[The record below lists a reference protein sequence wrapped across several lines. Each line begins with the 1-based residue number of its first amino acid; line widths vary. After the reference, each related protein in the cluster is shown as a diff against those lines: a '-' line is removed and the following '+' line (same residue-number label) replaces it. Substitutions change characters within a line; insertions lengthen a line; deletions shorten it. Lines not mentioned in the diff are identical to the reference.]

1 MEQPGACVLASFLVP
16 PERAA
21 PDIRIGEQTPY
32 RLGGCMHFGLST
44 EQQEIRERA
53 AEFADR
59 EVAPHAAELDRE
71 DRVPFETLEKLSEM
85 GFMGLCVPE
94 EYGGAGSDFV
104 SYVLMLEE
112 ISRADAGVGVT
123 LAVHTSAGTLPIVMY
138 GDEDQ
143 KARWVPDLARGEKI
157 GCFALTEPTTGSDA
171 AAIQTSAERVD
182 GGYRISGHKQWVT
195 NGRVAGTMVVF
206 ARADGGAQEG
216 VTAFVV
222 GMDAEGI
229 SFGKHAR
236 KMGVISATTD
246 DVLLDDVFVPEEDR
260 LGVEGKGLGVA
271 LGTLDT
277 GRIGIAAQA
286 VGIAE
291 AAFRYA
297 ADYAVERTTF
307 GKPIAEHQ
315 AVAFKLADMQT
326 KIRAARLLVYEA
338 AWMKDRGMRVTE
350 AGARAKL
357 YASQV
362 ANEVTYDAV
371 QVLGGYGYM
380 KDHPVER
387 HYRDA
392 RVTEIY
398 EGTSEI
404 QRLVISRGILK
415 ERAESPGGV
424 EGPGQSSGKKIG
436 DRARKEREGDG

>member
-1 MEQPGACVLASFLVP
+1 MDFQLSKEQREIK
-16 PERAA
+16 ERATA
-21 PDIRIGEQTPY
+21 
-32 RLGGCMHFGLST
+32 
-44 EQQEIRERA
+44 
-53 AEFADR
+53 FADR
-59 EVAPHAAELDRE
+59 EVAPYAAELDRE
-71 DRVPFETLEKLSEM
+71 DRFPAETFDKLAEA
-85 GFMGLCVPE
+85 GLMGLCVPIR
-94 EYGGAGSDFV
+94 YGGAGTDFL
-104 SYVLMLEE
+104 SYVLLLEE

-123 LAVHTSAGTLPIVMY
+123 LAVHTSAGTLPILMY

-143 KARWVPDLARGEKI
+143 RSRWLPDLARGERI
-157 GCFALTEPTTGSDA
+157 GCFALTEPETGSDA
-171 AAIQTSAERVD
+171 AAIAARAERVD
-182 GGYRISGHKQWVT
+182 GGYRLSGHKQWVT
-195 NGRVAGTMVVF
+195 NGRVAGAMVVF
-206 ARADGGAQEG
+206 ARAPEG

-229 SFGKHAR
+229 SFGKHAE

-246 DVLLDDVFVPEEDR
+246 DVILDNVFVPEEDR
-260 LGVEGKGLGVA
+260 LGEEGRGLGVA

-277 GRIGIAAQA
+277 GRVGIAAQA
-286 VGIAE
+286 IGIAE

-297 ADYAVERTTF
+297 ADYASRRTTF
-307 GKPIAEHQ
+307 GRPIAEHQ

-326 KIRAARLLVYEA
+326 KIRAARLLNHEA
-338 AWMKDRGMRVTE
+338 AWTKDREMRVTE

-371 QVLGGYGYM
+371 QTLGGHGYM

-387 HYRDA
+387 YYRDA

-415 ERAESPGGV
+415 ERTEAPGGV
-424 EGPGQSSGKKIG
+424 EGSRPVVG
-436 DRARKEREGDG
+436 

>member
-1 MEQPGACVLASFLVP
+1 MNFE
-16 PERAA
+16 
-21 PDIRIGEQTPY
+21 
-32 RLGGCMHFGLST
+32 LGK
-44 EQQEIRERA
+44 EQQEIKERA

-71 DRVPFETLEKLSEM
+71 DRFPAETFEKLAGM

-94 EYGGAGSDFV
+94 EYGGAGADFL
-104 SYVLMLEE
+104 SYVLLLEE

-123 LAVHTSAGTLPIVMY
+123 LAVHTSAGTLPILMY

-143 KARWVPDLARGEKI
+143 KSRWVPDLARGAKI
-157 GCFALTEPTTGSDA
+157 GCFALTEPEAGSDA
-171 AAIQTSAERVD
+171 AAIASRAERVD
-182 GGYRISGHKQWVT
+182 GGYRLSGHKQWVT
-195 NGRVAGTMVVF
+195 NGRVAGAMIVF
-206 ARADGGAQEG
+206 ARAPEG
-216 VTAFVV
+216 VTAFIV
-222 GMDAEGI
+222 GTDAEGV
-229 SFGKHAR
+229 SFGKHAK

-246 DVLLDDVFVPEEDR
+246 DLLLDDVFVPEEDR
-260 LGVEGKGLGVA
+260 LGQEGRGLGVA
-271 LGTLDT
+271 LGTLDS

-286 VGIAE
+286 LGIAE

-297 ADYAVERTTF
+297 ADYAAERTTF

-326 KIRAARLLVYEA
+326 RIKAARLLTHEA
-338 AWMKDRGMRVTE
+338 AWMRDQGMRVTE

-371 QVLGGYGYM
+371 QTLGGYGYM

-387 HYRDA
+387 YYRDA

-415 ERAESPGGV
+415 ERTEAPGGV
-424 EGPGQSSGKKIG
+424 EGSRPVVG
-436 DRARKEREGDG
+436 

>member
-1 MEQPGACVLASFLVP
+1 MNFELSDEQRELKD
-16 PERAA
+16 RAA
-21 PDIRIGEQTPY
+21 G
-32 RLGGCMHFGLST
+32 
-44 EQQEIRERA
+44 
-53 AEFADR
+53 FADR

-71 DRVPFETLEKLSEM
+71 DRVPFETLAKMSDA
-85 GFMGLCVPE
+85 GFMGLCIPE
-94 EYGGAGSDFV
+94 EYGGAGADFL
-104 SYVLMLEE
+104 SYCLLLEE
-112 ISRADAGVGVT
+112 LSRADAGVGVT
-123 LAVHTSAGTLPIVMY
+123 LAVHTSAGTLPIVMFAT
-138 GDEDQ
+138 EEQ
-143 KARWVPDLARGEKI
+143 KARRVPPLSRGVSI
-157 GCFALTEPTTGSDA
+157 GCFALTEPETGSDA
-171 AAIQTSAERVD
+171 SAIGAQAERVD

-195 NGRVAGTMVVF
+195 NGRIAGTAILF
-206 ARADGGAQEG
+206 ARAEGGESEG

-222 GMDAEGI
+222 DMDSEGI
-229 SFGKHAR
+229 SFGAHAE

-246 DVLLDDVFVPEEDR
+246 DVIFDDVFVPEEDR
-260 LGVEGKGLGVA
+260 LGEEGKGLRVA

-297 ADYAVERTTF
+297 TGYAAQRTTF
-307 GKPIAEHQ
+307 GKSIAEHQ
-315 AVAFKLADMQT
+315 AIAFKLADMQT

-338 AWMKDRGMRVTE
+338 AWMKDRGERHTE

-362 ANEVTYDAV
+362 ANEVTYEAV
-371 QVLGGYGYM
+371 QVLGGRGYM

-404 QRLVISRGILK
+404 QRLVISRAIMK
-415 ERAESPGGV
+415 QHAESLGTPGGV
-424 EGPGQSSGKKIG
+424 EDSQPVVG
-436 DRARKEREGDG
+436 

>member
-1 MEQPGACVLASFLVP
+1 MNFAHSAQ
-16 PERAA
+16 
-21 PDIRIGEQTPY
+21 
-32 RLGGCMHFGLST
+32 
-44 EQQEIRERA
+44 QQEIKERA

-59 EVAPHAAELDRE
+59 EVAPYAAELDLE
-71 DRVPFETLEKLSEM
+71 DRFPEETFEKLADM

-94 EYGGAGSDFV
+94 EYGGAGADFL
-104 SYVLMLEE
+104 SYVLLLEE
-112 ISRADAGVGVT
+112 ISRADAGVGAT
-123 LAVHTSAGTLPIVMY
+123 LAVHTSAGTLPILIY
-138 GDEDQ
+138 GDEEQ
-143 KARWVPDLARGEKI
+143 KARWVPDLASGEKI

-171 AAIQTSAERVD
+171 AAIQTRAERVD

-195 NGRVAGTMVVF
+195 NGRVAGTMVLF
-206 ARADGGAQEG
+206 ARVEGGAKEG

-246 DVLLDDVFVPEEDR
+246 DVLFDDVFVPEGDR
-260 LGVEGKGLGVA
+260 LGAEGKGLGVA
-271 LGTLDT
+271 LGTLDA

-297 ADYAVERTTF
+297 ADYAAERTTF

-326 KIRAARLLVYEA
+326 KIRAARLLVHEA

-362 ANEVTYDAV
+362 ANEVANEAV
-371 QVLGGYGYM
+371 QTLGGYGYM

-387 HYRDA
+387 YYRDA

-404 QRLVISRGILK
+404 QRLVISRAILK
-415 ERAESPGGV
+415 ERTGAPGGV
-424 EGPGQSSGKKIG
+424 EGSHPVVG
-436 DRARKEREGDG
+436 

>member
-1 MEQPGACVLASFLVP
+1 MNFE
-16 PERAA
+16 
-21 PDIRIGEQTPY
+21 
-32 RLGGCMHFGLST
+32 LGT
-44 EQQEIRERA
+44 EQQEVKARA
-53 AEFADR
+53 AEFADL
-59 EVAPHAAELDRE
+59 EVAPYAAELDRD

-94 EYGGAGSDFV
+94 EYGGAGSDFL
-104 SYVLMLEE
+104 SYCLLIEE
-112 ISRADAGVGVT
+112 ISRADAGIGVT

-138 GDEDQ
+138 GSEDQ
-143 KARWVPDLARGEKI
+143 KARWVPDLARGTRI
-157 GCFALTEPTTGSDA
+157 GSFALTEPEAGSDA
-171 AAIQTSAERVD
+171 AAIQTTAGRVD
-182 GGYRISGHKQWVT
+182 GGYRLSGHKQWLT
-195 NGRVAGTMVVF
+195 NGRIAGAAIVF
-206 ARADGGAQEG
+206 ACAPEG
-216 VTAFVV
+216 VTAYIVPT
-222 GMDAEGI
+222 DAEGV

-246 DVLLDDVFVPEEDR
+246 DMHLENVFVPEEDR
-260 LGVEGKGLGVA
+260 LGEEGNGLSVA
-271 LGTLDT
+271 LGTLDF

-286 VGIAE
+286 LGIAE

-297 ADYAVERTTF
+297 SNYAAERTTF

-315 AVAFKLADMQT
+315 AIAFKLADMQT
-326 KIRAARLLVYEA
+326 KIRAARLLVHEA

-362 ANEVTYDAV
+362 ANEVTYEAV

-387 HYRDA
+387 YYRDA

-415 ERAESPGGV
+415 EMTGPPGGV
-424 EGPGQSSGKKIG
+424 EGSRPVVG
-436 DRARKEREGDG
+436 

>member
-1 MEQPGACVLASFLVP
+1 MNFVLSP
-16 PERAA
+16 
-21 PDIRIGEQTPY
+21 
-32 RLGGCMHFGLST
+32 
-44 EQQEIRERA
+44 EQQGIKELA

-59 EVAPHAAELDRE
+59 EVAPQAAELDRE
-71 DRVPFETLEKLSEM
+71 DRVPFGTLAKLADA

-94 EYGGAGSDFV
+94 EYGGTGADFL
-104 SYVLMLEE
+104 SYCLLIEE

-123 LAVHTSAGTLPIVMY
+123 LAVHTSAGTLPIVMF
-138 GDEDQ
+138 GTDEQ
-143 KARWVPDLARGEKI
+143 KARWVPPLARAERI
-157 GCFALTEPTTGSDA
+157 GCFALTEPETGSDA
-171 AAIQTSAERVD
+171 SAIRTRAERVE

-195 NGRVAGTMVVF
+195 NGRVAGTMILF
-206 ARADGGAQEG
+206 ARAPEG

-229 SFGKHAR
+229 SIGKHAE

-246 DVLLDDVFVPEEDR
+246 DVLLDNVFVPEKDR
-260 LGVEGKGLGVA
+260 LGGEGRGLRVA

-291 AAFRYA
+291 AAFCYATQYA
-297 ADYAVERTTF
+297 AGRTTF

-315 AVAFKLADMQT
+315 AIAFKLADMQT

-338 AWMKDRGMRVTE
+338 AWMKDRGERHAE
-350 AGARAKL
+350 SGARAKL

-362 ANEVTYDAV
+362 ANEVSYEAV
-371 QVLGGYGYM
+371 QVLGGRGYM

-387 HYRDA
+387 YYRDA

-404 QRLVISRGILK
+404 QRLVISRAIMQ
-415 ERAESPGGV
+415 EQAEAPGGV
-424 EGPGQSSGKKIG
+424 ENSRPVVG
-436 DRARKEREGDG
+436 

>member
-1 MEQPGACVLASFLVP
+1 MNFLLSP
-16 PERAA
+16 QQR
-21 PDIRIGEQTPY
+21 DIK
-32 RLGGCMHFGLST
+32 
-44 EQQEIRERA
+44 ERA

-59 EVAPHAAELDRE
+59 EVAPHAAELDRQA
-71 DRVPFETLEKLSEM
+71 RVPFETVEKLAEA

-94 EYGGAGSDFV
+94 ELGGAGMDFL
-104 SYVLMLEE
+104 SYCLLIEE

-123 LAVHTSAGTLPIVMY
+123 LAVHTSAGTLPIVMF
-138 GDEDQ
+138 GTEEQ
-143 KARWVPDLARGEKI
+143 KARWVPPLARGERT
-157 GCFALTEPTTGSDA
+157 GCFALTEPETGSDA
-171 AAIQTSAERVD
+171 SAIQTRAERVE

-195 NGRVAGTMVVF
+195 NGRVAGTMILF
-206 ARADGGAQEG
+206 ARAPEG
-216 VTAFVV
+216 VMAFVL

-229 SFGKHAR
+229 SFGKHAE

-246 DVLLDDVFVPEEDR
+246 DVLFDNVFVPEEDR
-260 LGVEGKGLGVA
+260 LGEEGRGLRVA

-277 GRIGIAAQA
+277 GRIGVAAQA
-286 VGIAE
+286 TGIAE

-297 ADYAVERTTF
+297 TQYAAGRTTF

-315 AVAFKLADMQT
+315 AIAFKLADMQT

-338 AWMKDRGMRVTE
+338 AWMKDQEMPHGE

-362 ANEVTYDAV
+362 ANEVAYEAV
-371 QVLGGYGYM
+371 QVLGGRGYM

-387 HYRDA
+387 YYRDA

-404 QRLVISRGILK
+404 QRLVISRAILK
-415 ERAESPGGV
+415 ERAEAPGGV
-424 EGPGQSSGKKIG
+424 EGSRPVVG
-436 DRARKEREGDG
+436 

>member
-1 MEQPGACVLASFLVP
+1 MDFQLSKEQREIK
-16 PERAA
+16 ERATA
-21 PDIRIGEQTPY
+21 
-32 RLGGCMHFGLST
+32 
-44 EQQEIRERA
+44 
-53 AEFADR
+53 FADR
-59 EVAPHAAELDRE
+59 EVAPYAAELDRE
-71 DRVPFETLEKLSEM
+71 DRFPAETFDKLAEA
-85 GFMGLCVPE
+85 GLMGLCVPRG
-94 EYGGAGSDFV
+94 YGGAGADFL
-104 SYVLMLEE
+104 SYVLLLEE

-123 LAVHTSAGTLPIVMY
+123 LAVHTSAGTLPILMY

-143 KARWVPDLARGEKI
+143 RSRWLPDLARGERI
-157 GCFALTEPTTGSDA
+157 GCFALTEPETGSDA
-171 AAIQTSAERVD
+171 AAIAARAERVD
-182 GGYRISGHKQWVT
+182 DGYRLSGHKQWVT
-195 NGRVAGTMVVF
+195 NGRVAGAMVVF
-206 ARADGGAQEG
+206 ARAPEG

-229 SFGKHAR
+229 SFGKHAE

-246 DVLLDDVFVPEEDR
+246 DVILDNVFVPEEDR
-260 LGVEGKGLGVA
+260 LGEEGRGLGVA

-277 GRIGIAAQA
+277 GRVGIAAQA
-286 VGIAE
+286 IGIAE

-297 ADYAVERTTF
+297 ADYASRRATF

-326 KIRAARLLVYEA
+326 KIRAARLLTHEA
-338 AWMKDRGMRVTE
+338 AWTKDSGMRVTE

-371 QVLGGYGYM
+371 QILGGYGYM

-387 HYRDA
+387 YYRDA

-415 ERAESPGGV
+415 ERTEAPGGV
-424 EGPGQSSGKKIG
+424 EGSRPVVG
-436 DRARKEREGDG
+436 

>member
-1 MEQPGACVLASFLVP
+1 MNFE
-16 PERAA
+16 
-21 PDIRIGEQTPY
+21 
-32 RLGGCMHFGLST
+32 LSA
-44 EQQEIRERA
+44 EQQEIHERA

-59 EVAPHAAELDRE
+59 ELAHYAADLDRE
-71 DRVPFETLEKLSEM
+71 DRVPFETLEKLAQM

-94 EYGGAGSDFV
+94 ESGGAGSTFI

-123 LAVHTSAGTLPIVMY
+123 LAVHTSAGTLPIVIY

-143 KARWVPDLARGEKI
+143 KARWVPDLAQGNKI
-157 GCFALTEPTTGSDA
+157 GSFALTEPTTGSDA
-171 AAIQTSAERVD
+171 SAIQTTAERVE
-182 GGYRISGHKQWVT
+182 GGYRLSGDKQWVT
-195 NGRVAGTMVVF
+195 NGRVAGSMISF
-206 ARADGGAQEG
+206 ARAPGG

-222 GMDAEGI
+222 SMDAEGV
-229 SFGKHAR
+229 SFGKHAQ

-246 DVLLDDVFVPEEDR
+246 DVLLDNVFVPEEDR
-260 LGVEGKGLGVA
+260 LLPEGKGLSVA
-271 LGTLDT
+271 LGTLDF

-286 VGIAE
+286 LGIAE
-291 AAFRYA
+291 AAFLYASEYA
-297 ADYAVERTTF
+297 AQRTTF

-315 AVAFKLADMQT
+315 AIAFKLADMQT
-326 KIRAARLLVYEA
+326 KIRAARLLTHEA

-371 QVLGGYGYM
+371 QILGGYGYM

-424 EGPGQSSGKKIG
+424 EGSRPVVG
-436 DRARKEREGDG
+436 

>member
-1 MEQPGACVLASFLVP
+1 MNFE
-16 PERAA
+16 
-21 PDIRIGEQTPY
+21 
-32 RLGGCMHFGLST
+32 LSK
-44 EQQEIRERA
+44 EQQEIKERA
-53 AEFADR
+53 AEFVDR
-59 EVAPHAAELDRE
+59 EVAPYAAELDRE
-71 DRVPFETLEKLSEM
+71 DRFPAETFEKLAEM

-94 EYGGAGSDFV
+94 EYGGTGADFL
-104 SYVLMLEE
+104 SYVLALEE

-123 LAVHTSAGTLPIVMY
+123 LAVHTSAGTLPILMY

-143 KARWVPDLARGEKI
+143 RSRWVPDLARGAKI
-157 GCFALTEPTTGSDA
+157 GCFALTEPEAGSDA
-171 AAIQTSAERVD
+171 AAIQAQAERVD
-182 GGYRISGHKQWVT
+182 GGYRLSGRKQWVT
-195 NGRVAGTMVVF
+195 NGRVAGAMVAF
-206 ARADGGAQEG
+206 ARAPEG

-222 GMDAEGI
+222 ETDAEGV
-229 SFGKHAR
+229 SFGKHAK

-260 LGVEGKGLGVA
+260 LGEEGKGLSVA
-271 LGTLDT
+271 LGTLDS

-286 VGIAE
+286 LGIAE

-297 ADYAVERTTF
+297 ADYAAERKTF
-307 GKPIAEHQ
+307 GRPIAEHQ

-326 KIRAARLLVYEA
+326 RIKAARLLTHEA
-338 AWMKDRGMRVTE
+338 AWMRDRGMRVTE

-371 QVLGGYGYM
+371 QTLGGYGYM

-387 HYRDA
+387 YYRDA

-415 ERAESPGGV
+415 ERTEAPGGV
-424 EGPGQSSGKKIG
+424 EGSRPVVG
-436 DRARKEREGDG
+436 

>member
-1 MEQPGACVLASFLVP
+1 MNF
-16 PERAA
+16 R
-21 PDIRIGEQTPY
+21 
-32 RLGGCMHFGLST
+32 LST
-44 EQQEIRERA
+44 EQQEIRDRA

-59 EVAPHAAELDRE
+59 VVAPYAAELDRE
-71 DRVPFETLEKLSEM
+71 GRVPFETLEKLSEM

-94 EYGGAGSDFV
+94 EYGGAGADFL
-104 SYVLMLEE
+104 SYALLIEE

-138 GDEDQ
+138 GDADQ
-143 KARWVPDLARGEKI
+143 KARWVPDLAQGNKI
-157 GCFALTEPTTGSDA
+157 GSFALTEPTTGSDA
-171 AAIQTSAERVD
+171 SAIQTTAERVE
-182 GGYRISGHKQWVT
+182 GGYRLSGHKQWVT
-195 NGRVAGTMVVF
+195 NGRVAGSMISF
-206 ARADGGAQEG
+206 ARAPEG

-222 GMDAEGI
+222 SMDTEGV
-229 SFGKHAR
+229 SFGKHAQ

-246 DVLLDDVFVPEEDR
+246 DVLLDNVFVPEEDR
-260 LGVEGKGLGVA
+260 LLPEGKGLSVA
-271 LGTLDT
+271 LGTLDF

-286 VGIAE
+286 LGIAE

-297 ADYAVERTTF
+297 SEYAAERTTF

-315 AVAFKLADMQT
+315 AIAFKLADMQT
-326 KIRAARLLVYEA
+326 KLRAARLLTHEA
-338 AWMKDRGMRVTE
+338 AWMKDSGMPVTE

-371 QVLGGYGYM
+371 QTLGGYGYM

-415 ERAESPGGV
+415 ERAGSPGGV
-424 EGPGQSSGKKIG
+424 EGSRPVVG
-436 DRARKEREGDG
+436 

>member
-1 MEQPGACVLASFLVP
+1 M
-16 PERAA
+16 
-21 PDIRIGEQTPY
+21 D
-32 RLGGCMHFGLST
+32 FGLNR
-44 EQQEIRERA
+44 EQQEIKDRA

-59 EVAPHAAELDRE
+59 EVAPNAPELDRD
-71 DRVPFETLEKLSEM
+71 DRVPAETFEKLAEA
-85 GFMGLCVPE
+85 GFMGLCVPQ
-94 EYGGAGSDFV
+94 EYGGAGTDFF
-104 SYVLMLEE
+104 SYVLLLEE

-123 LAVHTSAGTLPIVMY
+123 LAVHTSAGTLPILMY
-138 GDEDQ
+138 GSQEQ
-143 KARWVPDLARGEKI
+143 KARWVPDLARGARI
-157 GCFALTEPTTGSDA
+157 GCFALTEAQAGSDT
-171 AAIQTSAERVD
+171 AAIRATAERVD
-182 GGYRISGHKQWVT
+182 GGYRLSGHKQWIT
-195 NGRVAGTMVVF
+195 NGRIAGAMIVF
-206 ARADGGAQEG
+206 ARAEGGAREGGAREG

-229 SFGKHAR
+229 SFGRHAR

-246 DVLLDDVFVPEEDR
+246 DVILDDVFVPEEDR
-260 LGVEGKGLGVA
+260 LGEEGRGLSVA
-271 LGTLDT
+271 LGTLDS

-297 ADYAVERTTF
+297 SDYAAERTTF

-326 KIRAARLLVYEA
+326 KIRAARLLTYEA
-338 AWMKDRGMRVTE
+338 AWMRDQGVRVTE

-357 YASQV
+357 YASQA

-415 ERAESPGGV
+415 ERTEAPGGV
-424 EGPGQSSGKKIG
+424 EGSRPVVG
-436 DRARKEREGDG
+436 